1 MSKYDPLAHFLERCT
16 ASEIRMTFEEIE
28 GILGFPLPPSQ
39 THRAWWSNNA
49 SNNVMTK
56 AWLSAG
62 FETGQVDLEGRSLVF
77 RRVKPI
83 APSRQAGEGGKA
95 AGKKSPRRNPL
106 FGYMTGTFT
115 IAPGTDLT
123 APADGEWADMAWGKS
138 SQGREDAA

>member
-1 MSKYDPLAHFLERCT
+1 MSKYDPLAHFLERSA
-16 ASEIRMTFEEIE
+16 ASEIWMTFEEIE

-56 AWLSAG
+56 AWLAAG
-62 FETGQVDLEGRSLVF
+62 YETEQVDIEGRKLVF
-77 RRVKPI
+77 RRVARVPGLRE
-83 APSRQAGEGGKA
+83 PGEGGKS
-95 AGKKSPRRNPL
+95 AGVKQPRRNPL
-106 FGYMTGTFT
+106 FGFMAGTFT

-138 SQGREDAA
+138 NQGHEDAA